1 MAEKDFILTLEHLVV
16 RRFEFFITI
25 LVLCSI
31 SNLVF
36 LEPAFHCRICEAD
49 GDGPAGGAL
58 DHFTTPDAHTCTR
71 CELQRI
77 KRIGSMLSSLSGYI
91 DEAAL
96 QHEIIVVPLDV
107 GKGSLGIVKDTNTGM
122 KIIRYELPIARTR
135 VPELESN
142 PLQLSFE
149 GESTF
154 CGILKG
160 PGTDPATFTCK
171 FDLNRELDG
180 EHRIWVRTGGVGD
193 IPAGRS
199 SLKVSY
205 VSGMNV
211 RSSIGAS
218 SSRADIVVELSMD
231 D

>member
-1 MAEKDFILTLEHLVV
+1 MAEKDFILTLEHLIV

-31 SNLVF
+31 STLVF
-36 LEPAFHCRICEAD
+36 HEPSFHCRICEAD
-49 GDGPAGGAL
+49 RDGPAGGVL
-58 DHFTTPDAHTCTR
+58 DYFTTLDARTCTQ
-71 CELQRI
+71 CELLRI

-96 QHEIIVVPLDV
+96 QHERIVIPLDV
-107 GKGSLGIVKDTNTGM
+107 GEGSLGIVKDTNTG
-122 KIIRYELPIARTR
+122 KNIVRYELPIARTR
-135 VPELESN
+135 VPELDGN

-154 CGILKG
+154 CGVLKG
-160 PGTDPATFTCK
+160 PSTGPATFICK

-193 IPAGRS
+193 LPAGRS

-205 VSGMNV
+205 ISGMNV

-218 SSRADIVVELSMD
+218 SSRDDIVVELSLD